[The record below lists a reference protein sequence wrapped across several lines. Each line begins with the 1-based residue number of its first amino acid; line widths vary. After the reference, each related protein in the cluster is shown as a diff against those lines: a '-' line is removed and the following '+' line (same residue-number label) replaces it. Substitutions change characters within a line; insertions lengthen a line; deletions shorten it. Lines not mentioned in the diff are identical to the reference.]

1 MGMFDY
7 IVCKYPLP
15 RPNEV
20 MELKDFDFNSD
31 QLDFK
36 TKSLE
41 SALLH
46 YEIRA
51 DGTIWVRQ
59 DKLEYVKGD
68 SDIAGYI
75 NVINS
80 EWIFLKDFTGS
91 INFYDYLINNQFDYD
106 YYIEY
111 DSVFID
117 GKISKI
123 LLSKFEALTNK
134 DRKEREKEFREEMAR
149 KRELKNKWYFKHVY
163 LHYRNL
169 VKKTFSVWRKFS
181 RFIPTS
187 WQVQG
192 WIDPLD

>member
-1 MGMFDY
+1 MFDY

-41 SALLH
+41 SELLH

-51 DGTIWVRQ
+51 DGTIWARQ

-68 SDIAGYI
+68 SDVVGHI

-91 INFYDYLINNQFDYD
+91 INFYDYLINNQFDYY

-134 DRKEREKEFREEMAR
+134 DRKEREKEYREVAR
-149 KRELKNKWYFKHVY
+149 LKRELRGRWYMKY
-163 LHYRNL
+163 LYMPYRSFI
-169 VKKTFSVWRKFS
+169 KKTFSIWRKFS

-187 WQVQG
+187 WQVQK
-192 WIDPLD
+192 ILDPLD